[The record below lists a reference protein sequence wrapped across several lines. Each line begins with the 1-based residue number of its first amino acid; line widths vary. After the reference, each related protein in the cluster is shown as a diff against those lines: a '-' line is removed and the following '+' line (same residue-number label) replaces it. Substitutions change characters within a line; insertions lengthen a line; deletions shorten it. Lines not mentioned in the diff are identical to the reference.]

1 VDTLGLLLAVI
12 VLAANVQ
19 DRDGA
24 KLLLARLQGRFPRL
38 ALLWADGAYGGPL
51 VDWVKAVTGWVLE
64 IVKRS
69 EDQKGFSVLPKRWIV
84 ERTFGW
90 FGRYRRL
97 SKDYEEEPQSSETM
111 VYIAMIQLM
120 LKRLEPAA

>member
-1 VDTLGLLLAVI
+1 MVVHPAHL
-12 VLAANVQ
+12 Q

-24 KLLLARLQGRFPRL
+24 KLLLAELLGRFPRL
-38 ALLWADGAYGGPL
+38 ALLWADGGYAGHL
-51 VDWVKAVTGWVLE
+51 VDWVDTVTGWTLQ

-69 EDQKGFSVLPKRWIV
+69 DAQRGFTPLPKRWIV

-97 SKDYEEEPQSSETM
+97 SKDYEEVPASSEAM
-111 VYIAMIQLM
+111 IQIAMIQLM